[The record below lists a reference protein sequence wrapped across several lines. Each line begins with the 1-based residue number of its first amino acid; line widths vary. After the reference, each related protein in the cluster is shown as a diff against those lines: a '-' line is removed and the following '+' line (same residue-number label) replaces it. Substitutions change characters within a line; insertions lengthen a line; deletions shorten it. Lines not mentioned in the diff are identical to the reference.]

1 MRSVSVFLF
10 VIFTVLIFPASA
22 YAWQLKDSSKV
33 LDLNKEVFDMVYNH
47 SALAKQKGFLSLEI
61 AKKIGFLFGEAQA
74 NGRLGV
80 VYDVEGKYDSSLYF
94 YKRSL
99 FLYKKG
105 GYKKGEGATLCNL
118 GLLQLNR
125 NNYFEAL
132 QYLHAAIK
140 PLESV
145 NELLF
150 LGNCYNN
157 IGLLHY
163 ELDNYPKAE
172 ANFRLAVSYYDK
184 VNNVYQ
190 KAKAIG
196 NLAMLYSDIG
206 KKDSSIILEYEAV
219 RIFEKEEDYYNLAK
233 SFNNIGILLHET
245 GKGPEAEKAFLNSVK
260 FAIRS
265 GHNAGLADTYIN
277 LATYYNESGDKTKSN
292 LYTKLAYYLAEQ
304 IESPKLKADIYY
316 YYARI
321 CVKEGN
327 HKLASKLL
335 ISSKMIRDSIFKNE
349 IAAKIASQEARFGL
363 ERKENENRA
372 LKQKN
377 RIQELEIINKQN
389 KIRSRQILIGG
400 IAALSILLLIFTVYY
415 LRRRFAMQR
424 LRDDNIHR
432 NEQHKQRVHISHE
445 LHDNVGAQL
454 SYIVSN
460 LDILQESNP
469 GDPRVKSVSEMSRQA
484 IVTLRET
491 VWALNNES
499 ISLTGFTDKFKQYI
513 HKIMEYNE
521 NISYTFEDDISID
534 HTLQP
539 MQALNLFRISQ
550 EAFSNAVRHSE
561 ASNIRVYI
569 SADKD
574 YVTILDITDNGTG
587 FDQEKAEEKGHYGLH
602 TMRSRAGEMGAEF
615 DIKSRIGHGST
626 VTIKLSK

>member
-1 MRSVSVFLF
+1 MKFSVYPKYLFFLVFLLP
-10 VIFTVLIFPASA
+10 VYSH
-22 YAWQLKDSSKV
+22 AWQLKDSSLV
-33 LDLNKEVFDMVYNH
+33 LELNKEVFDLVYNQT
-47 SALAKQKGFLSLEI
+47 AQAKQKGFLSLEI
-61 AKKIGFLFGEAQA
+61 AGSIGFLFGEAQA

-80 VYDVEGKYDSSLYF
+80 VYDVEGKYDSSLFY

-99 FLYKKG
+99 NLYKKG
-105 GYKKGEGATLCNL
+105 GFKKGEGATLCNM

-140 PLESV
+140 PLEMV
-145 NELLF
+145 NESLF

-163 ELDNYPKAE
+163 ELDNYPKAND
-172 ANFRLAVSYYDK
+172 NFRIAIAYYDK
-184 VNNVYQ
+184 VSNVYQ

-206 KKDSSIILEYEAV
+206 KKDSSIMLEYEAV
-219 RIFEKEEDYYNLAK
+219 RIFEQEEDYYNLAK
-233 SFNNIGILLHET
+233 SYNNIGILLDET
-245 GKGPEAEKAFLNSVK
+245 GKGPEAEKAFLISVK
-260 FAIRS
+260 YAIKS
-265 GHNAGLADTYIN
+265 GNNAGLADTYIN
-277 LATYYNESGDKTKSN
+277 LATYYTEAGNKDKSN
-292 LYTKLAYYLAEQ
+292 LYTKLAYKLAEN

-327 HKLASKLL
+327 HKLASQLL
-335 ISSKMIRDSIFKNE
+335 ISSKMVRDSIFKKE
-349 IAAKIASQEARFGL
+349 IAAKIAAQEARFGL

-389 KIRSRQILIGG
+389 KIRSRQILMGA
-400 IAALSILLLIFTVYY
+400 IAVLSILLLAFTVYF
-415 LRRRFAMQR
+415 LRRRYALQR
-424 LRDDNIHR
+424 LKDENTHR

-460 LDILQESNP
+460 LDILQENNP
-469 GDPRVKSVSEMSRQA
+469 DDIRVRSVSEMSRQA
-484 IVTLRET
+484 IITLRET

-513 HKIMEYNE
+513 HKILEYNE
-521 NISYTFEDDISID
+521 NISCIFEDEIRID
-534 HTLQP
+534 HILQP

-561 ASNIRVYI
+561 ASEISVSI

-574 YVTILDITDNGTG
+574 FVALLKITDNGIG
-587 FDQEKAEEKGHYGLH
+587 FDQKKAEKTGHYGLH
-602 TMRSRAGEMGAEF
+602 TMRSRAEEMGGEF
-615 DIKSRIGHGST
+615 DIESQIGHGST